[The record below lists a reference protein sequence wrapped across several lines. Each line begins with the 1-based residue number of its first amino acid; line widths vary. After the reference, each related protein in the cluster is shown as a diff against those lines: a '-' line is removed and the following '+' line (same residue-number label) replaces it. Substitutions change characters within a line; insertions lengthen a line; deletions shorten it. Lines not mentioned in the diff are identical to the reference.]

1 MTEIPREPRAQL
13 GQQLTLIRPPA
24 QPVTPRPVW
33 IAAQRIRGERARQ
46 KMSITERDNLRRFYL
61 RVFVDG
67 EEHPPI
73 A

>member
-1 MTEIPREPRAQL
+1 MTEIPHEPRALL

-46 KMSITERDNLRRFYL
+46 RMSITARDNLRRFYL

-67 EEHPPI
+67 EHPPI